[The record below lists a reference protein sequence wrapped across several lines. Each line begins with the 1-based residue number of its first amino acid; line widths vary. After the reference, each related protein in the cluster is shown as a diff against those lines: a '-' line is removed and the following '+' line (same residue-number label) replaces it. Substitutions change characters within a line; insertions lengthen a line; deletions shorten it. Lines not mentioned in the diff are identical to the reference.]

1 MSANTKIEW
10 ADHTFNPWI
19 GCTKVG
25 PGCGSSC
32 ATCWTNEGN
41 TMSQEINNELEF
53 IRSILRGYKPSMARD
68 DALYA
73 TARVKRLVGQDRA
86 QRGEPV
92 AWIWRFSDGE
102 LHETPFGTLVE
113 CERDAIGYA
122 GSAIP
127 LYTAPKP
134 AQPERKPLTA
144 QDLEALIEKWVGG
157 VELSDSEYNSMVEF
171 ARTIEHL
178 HGITEKK

>member
-19 GCTKVG
+19 GCTRVG

-41 TMSQEINNELEF
+41 TMSQEINNELEL

-92 AWIWRFSDGE
+92 AWIVFAEVAGEMVPQHPSRPTLESAESDA
-102 LHETPFGTLVE
+102 
-113 CERDAIGYA
+113 RMYA
-122 GSAIP
+122 VKTEVRP
-127 LYTAPKP
+127 LYTAP
-134 AQPERKPLTA
+134 QPERKPMHEGEIQAAWLG
-144 QDLEALIEKWVGG
+144 QDLDEPIPYSFVL
-157 VELSDSEYNSMVEF
+157 
-171 ARTIEHL
+171 
-178 HGITEKK
+178 GIRSAERFNGIKETP

>member
-41 TMSQEINNELEF
+41 TMSQEINNELEL

-92 AWIWRFSDGE
+92 AWIVFAEVAGEMVPQHPSRPTLESAESDARMYIVKTE
-102 LHETPFGTLVE
+102 A
-113 CERDAIGYA
+113 R
-122 GSAIP
+122 P
-127 LYTAPKP
+127 LYTAP
-134 AQPERKPLTA
+134 QPERKPMNEDEIKDCYADSTNYDMVRPYVIA
-144 QDLEALIEKWVGG
+144 FVRAVEA
-157 VELSDSEYNSMVEF
+157 F
-171 ARTIEHL
+171 
-178 HGITEKK
+178 HGIKP